1 MPESMPTPFNVPVF
15 RASIRLTARSTDSGD
30 GWTYRCETVIVLCRM
45 SFIIVNASAPDSP
58 RRRESVTKGMQS
70 QQLANLP
77 LLFVEPRLAKA
88 TTVWSSKNWPLA
100 VRPLPPFQHLES
112 SGSQGNVPRFGV
124 LAVSRTDC
132 KIAVFHA
139 VSGLKPD
146 IWSTQ
151 PEQFAHAKPI
161 AWIVYTTERP
171 LDRFVVGTGEF
182 KLELALVADRPE
194 GRQASSKPPTHT
206 LPTLAAGRAGDV
218 RKVARPKLDGSVAA

>member
-1 MPESMPTPFNVPVF
+1 P
-15 RASIRLTARSTDSGD
+15 
-30 GWTYRCETVIVLCRM
+30 
-45 SFIIVNASAPDSP
+45 
-58 RRRESVTKGMQS
+58 ESVTKGMQS

-100 VRPLPPFQHLES
+100 VRPLPRFQHLES

-151 PEQFAHAKPI
+151 PEQFAHAKPCI
-161 AWIVYTTERP
+161 ENQQAIV
-171 LDRFVVGTGEF
+171 VQV
-182 KLELALVADRPE
+182 
-194 GRQASSKPPTHT
+194 
-206 LPTLAAGRAGDV
+206 AGRCRQEVGLLG
-218 RKVARPKLDGSVAA
+218 VAESKFTTPSPRSRRIPGT